1 MADPDRPPLRR
12 RFVTRADIEAAH
24 RSGEAVT
31 LGPDDV
37 ITHEAAQRAT
47 DLGVA
52 VSRPERRPPPEVTG
66 PGLRP
71 LVAEPVPT
79 RRPDRSG
86 AEPATRSAAGSGG
99 GSGGTSAGE
108 NRLREAVRA
117 AVVAE
122 LGTEP
127 PGLDAVIDDVLER
140 RRR

>member
-12 RFVTRADIEAAH
+12 RFVTRVDVETAH

-37 ITHEAAQRAT
+37 ITHEAAQRAA
-47 DLGVA
+47 DLGVE
-52 VSRPERRPPPEVTG
+52 VVRPVRSAPPKVTG

-71 LVAEPVPT
+71 LVADPVPA
-79 RRPDRSG
+79 RRPDGSETGSARRQG
-86 AEPATRSAAGSGG
+86 RGAAGEG
-99 GSGGTSAGE
+99 
-108 NRLREAVRA
+108 RLREAVRA

-127 PGLDAVIDDVLER
+127 PGLDAVIDAVLDR
-140 RRR
+140 HRQ